1 MLARWSWIFALIGG
15 GLLFAALATWFIGSW
30 QVTNEVI
37 YYAVAAAISL
47 IAYVALDRERVGDT
61 VTSRSFVHGSGA
73 SLLVIMAGAIA
84 FGAYQLARRHDETWD
99 WSKEQRFSISEH
111 TRTVLA
117 GLTEDVRVLGFFRNG
132 SQGEHDLQNL
142 MRLYQEQTTHVVVE
156 YVDPLKNPRLAEQY
170 DVVTDAGTVLL
181 VRGEKQRRL
190 SDVKE
195 KAVTDGIVLLM
206 SDSEHRICWSLGHGE
221 PEPDDEFEPDGLGGW
236 VVQLESAN
244 YQVTKS
250 RIASEGIDRA
260 CEVLV
265 IARPTVE
272 PFPYELE
279 AIAAYIAEGGQ
290 VLLLLEP
297 FTVPGLSG
305 ELARYGLTAARD
317 LVVDLDP
324 KNTFMG
330 VDDPSVVVLS
340 EDNIQP
346 HEITKSLTA
355 AIVMPSSRS
364 IVPAEPMADGLTAD
378 VILRSGP
385 QSWAE
390 TTPDQ
395 PNPNPEPGVE
405 MIGDIPL
412 MVVVTVSDPAVL
424 HVTPRGT
431 PSPAPAP
438 APDPEAAAEAVPEG
452 DAAPS
457 LDLQG
462 DVGRAVPADFAP
474 KAGGRLVVVGDTDLL
489 GNATLQLGNNK
500 DLGLNALAWLVDE
513 KDQIGERPPDGD
525 KLMLTDTDGALT
537 CLVSIVIVPGA
548 AMLLAL
554 ATLVRRRFL

>member
-1 MLARWSWIFALIGG
+1 MTSVTRWSWVFALIGA
-15 GLLFAALATWFIGSW
+15 GLLFASLATWF
-30 QVTNEVI
+30 VTGQYEGNAT
-37 YYAVAAAISL
+37 YYAIAAALSL

-61 VTSRSFVHGSGA
+61 VSSRSFVHGSGA
-73 SLLVIMAGAIA
+73 WTLVLMAGAIA
-84 FGAYQLARRHDETWD
+84 FGAYQLARRHDKTWD
-99 WSKEQRFSISEH
+99 WSKEQKYSISEH
-111 TRTVLA
+111 TRTVLG

-132 SQGEHDLQNL
+132 SPGEHDLQNL
-142 MRLYQEQTTHVVVE
+142 MRLYQEQTPHVVVE

-190 SDVKE
+190 AEVKE

-206 SDSEHRICWSLGHGE
+206 SDTEHRICWSLGHGE

-250 RIASEGIDRA
+250 RIASEGVDRA
-260 CEVLV
+260 CEALV

-279 AIAAYIAEGGQ
+279 AIAAYVAEGGQ

-317 LVVDLDP
+317 LVVDIDP

-340 EDNIQP
+340 EDNIQR
-346 HEITKSLTA
+346 HDITKSLTA

-364 IVPAEPMADGLTAD
+364 IVPAEPMAEGLAAD

-390 TTPDQ
+390 TMPDQ
-395 PNPNPEPGVE
+395 PNPQPEPGVE
-405 MIGDIPL
+405 LIGDIPL
-412 MVVVTVSDPAVL
+412 MVAVTVSDPAVL
-424 HVTPRGT
+424 HVTPRGAA
-431 PSPAPAP
+431 APAT
-438 APDPEAAAEAVPEG
+438 PEPQ
-452 DAAPS
+452 P
-457 LDLQG
+457 LDVQG
-462 DVGRAVPADFAP
+462 DVGRAVPADFTP
-474 KAGGRLVVVGDTDLL
+474 KAGGRLVVVGDSDVL
-489 GNATLQLGNNK
+489 GNATVQLGNNK

-513 KDQIGERPPDGD
+513 VDQIGERPADGD
-525 KLMLTDTDGALT
+525 KLTLTDTDGALT

-554 ATLVRRRFL
+554 GTLVRRRFL